1 MLFRSQWVDAS
12 PPLSPTN
19 VSETTTNGSNRV
31 GVTSRTSQVQAN
43 EGAIEFQTDNGTT
56 SAVRWVVTPYGSLI
70 PTVNDTYDI
79 GSAEYKVR
87 DLYLGN
93 NSLHTESGH
102 SMSFEGGNLKW
113 GGDDVIMLQD
123 LKDMMAT
130 ATSFEDFK
138 NAIMGL

>member
-1 MLFRSQWVDAS
+1 M
-12 PPLSPTN
+12 
-19 VSETTTNGSNRV
+19 
-31 GVTSRTSQVQAN
+31 
-43 EGAIEFQTDNGTT
+43 
-56 SAVRWVVTPYGSLI
+56 I
-70 PTVNDTYDI
+70 PTTNDTYDI

-93 NSLHTESGH
+93 NSLHTESGN